1 MAGVSATR
9 NSSKSRNQLLA
20 AMSATDFASLQPH
33 LKPVPMAVLKDI
45 ERRNQRIE
53 TVYFTPGD

>member
-20 AMSATDFASLQPH
+20 AMYTDFASLQPH

-53 TVYFTPGD
+53 IVYFTHGD

>member
-20 AMSATDFASLQPH
+20 AMSATDFASLQPR

-53 TVYFTPGD
+53 TVYFTHGD